1 MVRIAT
7 GFQIGISD
15 GVFHTVCLNDGIA
28 GHCDAGAPW
37 LHAKVV
43 ADLQATYDAIGKGG
57 LGTIGPKII
66 GMVVL
71 GVVKA
76 ACTQPNS
83 IMECLVCAFDIAE
96 GLQIVLSHD
105 GKCIGIAFIPI
116 PHIFIVVVDTC
127 RKGERL

>member
-1 MVRIAT
+1 MSRRIIKLT
-7 GFQIGISD
+7 IF
-15 GVFHTVCLNDGIA
+15 CLVI
-28 GHCDAGAPW
+28 P
-37 LHAKVV
+37 LV
-43 ADLQATYDAIGKGG
+43 
-57 LGTIGPKII
+57 
-66 GMVVL
+66 VVL

-96 GLQIVLSHD
+96 GVQVVLSHD
-105 GKCIGIAFIPI
+105 GKCIGISFIPI